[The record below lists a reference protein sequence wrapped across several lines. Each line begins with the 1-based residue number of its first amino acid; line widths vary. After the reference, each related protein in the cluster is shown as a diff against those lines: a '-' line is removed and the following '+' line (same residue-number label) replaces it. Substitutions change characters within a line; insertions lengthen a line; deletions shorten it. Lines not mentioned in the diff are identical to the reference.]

1 MYKFLKD
8 RNVGK
13 ALCVFVLAVVV
24 IMPVCAF
31 AETSSCNSVNKTI
44 TVYGKAEISVRPDV
58 AYFPMD
64 ISTTAPIIDDA
75 YSENMTKVENT
86 IKKLEKLGI
95 RREWIKVLDGQL
107 FRAESYGAGEAAIF
121 GVSNIVV
128 LTIPNIDKM
137 KPEKLKEKVFSIAQA
152 VSRTT
157 VTPYAASSSP
167 GAGRINGELSKTISY
182 YGYNPVAV
190 FGITNYEKMDEKLLV
205 DAIKDAKKEA
215 EGIAKILDV
224 KLKEMTYFYQSYPY
238 DNSCSNTGNQSEILP
253 EGPKSSNAKAVKLC
267 ATVNLIYSFE

>member
-1 MYKFLKD
+1 MQKLFCNG
-8 RNVGK
+8 NVSK
-13 ALCVFVLAVVV
+13 AFFVFVLALAT
-24 IMPVCAF
+24 IIPVSAF
-31 AETSSCNSVNKTI
+31 GETGNCNSVNKTI
-44 TVYGKAEISVRPDV
+44 TVYGKAELSVKPDV

-95 RREWIKVLDGQL
+95 HREWIKVLDGQL
-107 FRAESYGAGEAAIF
+107 FKVESYGAGESVIF

-128 LTIPNIDKM
+128 VTMPNIDKM
-137 KPEKLKEKVFSIAQA
+137 KAEKLREKVFNIAQA

-167 GAGRINGELSKTISY
+167 GAGRISGELSKSISY

-190 FGITNYEKMDEKLLV
+190 YGITNYEKMRLKVQGKKL
-205 DAIKDAKKEA
+205 
-215 EGIAKILDV
+215 
-224 KLKEMTYFYQSYPY
+224 
-238 DNSCSNTGNQSEILP
+238 SELQ
-253 EGPKSSNAKAVKLC
+253 N
-267 ATVNLIYSFE
+267 FWM

>member
-1 MYKFLKD
+1 MQKLFCNG
-8 RNVGK
+8 NVSK
-13 ALCVFVLAVVV
+13 AFFVFVLALAT
-24 IMPVCAF
+24 IIPVSAF
-31 AETSSCNSVNKTI
+31 GETGNCNSVNKTI
-44 TVYGKAEISVRPDV
+44 TVYGKAELSVKPDV

-95 RREWIKVLDGQL
+95 HREWIKVLDGQL
-107 FRAESYGAGEAAIF
+107 FKVESYGAGESVIF

-128 LTIPNIDKM
+128 VTMPNIDKM
-137 KPEKLKEKVFSIAQA
+137 KAEKLREKVFNIAQA

-167 GAGRINGELSKTISY
+167 GAGRISGELSKSISY

-190 FGITNYEKMDEKLLV
+190 YGITNYEKMDEKLLA
-205 DAIKDAKKEA
+205 DAIKSSRKEA
-215 EGIAKILDV
+215 ERTAKLLDV

-253 EGPKSSNAKAVKLC
+253 EGPKSSNPKVVKLC
-267 ATVNLIYSFE
+267 ATVNVIYSFE